1 MAQVPKYSLDQR
13 REYAFYTVLVAPV
26 QPLFWNLLRLPC
38 HLRHSFWDL
47 LRLPSHLLHP
57 LWILHDTDD
66 L

>member
-1 MAQVPKYSLDQR
+1 MAQVSKHSLYLR
-13 REYAFYTVLVAPV
+13 REYAFYAVLMAQV

-38 HLRHSFWDL
+38 HLRH
-47 LRLPSHLLHP
+47 P